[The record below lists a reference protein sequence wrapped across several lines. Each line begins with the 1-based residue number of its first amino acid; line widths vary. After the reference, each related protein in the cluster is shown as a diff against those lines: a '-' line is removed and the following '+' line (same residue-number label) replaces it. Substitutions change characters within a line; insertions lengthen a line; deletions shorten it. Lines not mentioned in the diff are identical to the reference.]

1 MSVDGVLLDDSD
13 PARIR
18 SLLASDAVGEI
29 RMRIVPVIVGGRDA
43 PRMTGLP
50 DGFLPHDRYFR
61 LKEMEQSG
69 DELHCHYVRDRRRK
83 TDA

>member
-1 MSVDGVLLDDSD
+1 MSVDGVLLDDTD

-29 RMRIVPVIVGGRDA
+29 RVRIVPVIVGGSDA
-43 PRMTGLP
+43 LRLTGLP
-50 DGFLPHDRYFR
+50 DGFLPEERHFQ